1 MTPLSIE
8 LTETEKALFD
18 QIELDPLA
26 LHDHVRAHQNGE
38 SVAELMKMLVDRE
51 AIPEHRVRWFVD
63 AEYNV
68 GGRGI
73 SRKERFER
81 NGTQGPEIIRHPHF
95 LDYLRYFMQGPNLPP
110 AVLQSF
116 AEKIDDCGQ
125 VTSSDIVPICKH
137 ARQLARVH
145 LSNPRAAA
153 DEFFKL
159 ALEHGLG
166 PSRATMIRKDV
177 MTIR

>member
-1 MTPLSIE
+1 MTPRTIQ
-8 LTETEKALFD
+8 LTEKERALFV
-18 QIELDPLA
+18 QIGLDALA
-26 LHDHVRAHQNGE
+26 LRDHIHAHQNGE
-38 SVAELMKMLVDRE
+38 FVAELMGMLIERK
-51 AIPEHRVRWFVD
+51 AIPEHRVRWFAD
-63 AEYNV
+63 ADYNV
-68 GGRGI
+68 GGRGT

-81 NGTQGPEIIRHPHF
+81 SGTRGPEIFRHPHF
-95 LDYLRYFMQGPNLPP
+95 LEYLRYFIQGPDLPP
-110 AVLQSF
+110 AVLESF
-116 AEKIDDCGQ
+116 AEKIDECGQ

-137 ARQLARVH
+137 ARQLARSH

-166 PSRATMIRKDV
+166 PGRATMVRKDV